1 MCVWVCL
8 PPSTENASSVWV
20 WNSRGQIND
29 VVLKTFLSSTKS
41 FHRYFSMKHQAFL
54 TSRFILF
61 THQKRTKPRLNVMCV
76 SLSKIW
82 DLQLQLS
89 GIAFGPHYIVSQ
101 SAWCVSTHKSG
112 QKSSSNDK
120 LQYCIQFR
128 SSPWEGISED
138 LFVLIEHS
146 SIAPTNS
153 SCWCTGWNLL
163 VR

>member
-8 PPSTENASSVWV
+8 PPSTEKASSVWV

-89 GIAFGPHYIVSQ
+89 GIAFGPWANLLGVSALTRAVRKAQ
-101 SAWCVSTHKSG
+101 ITT
-112 QKSSSNDK
+112 N
-120 LQYCIQFR
+120 F
-128 SSPWEGISED
+128 
-138 LFVLIEHS
+138 
-146 SIAPTNS
+146 SIAS
-153 SCWCTGWNLL
+153 SLDPVLGKVFQKICLFWSNIAVSLRQTLL
-163 VR
+163 VDALVETS